1 MAAVNGCK
9 AYDGLSDEL
18 KKRFKNADTR
28 EKLGSLLQ
36 EFVR

>member
-9 AYDGLSDEL
+9 AYDGLAADL
-18 KKRFKNADTR
+18 KERFKTANTR
-28 EKLGSLLQ
+28 EQLEFLLQ